1 VLHFL
6 TSSACYP
13 MLLFHAGADG
23 GDAVAASGVDV
34 VILDRECRSL
44 FCPPFVATAAVL
56 AAACSCCCCMLFLV
70 RLLFIVQD

>member
-1 VLHFL
+1 VLPFL

-13 MLLFHAGADG
+13 RLLFHAGADG

-34 VILDRECRSL
+34 VILEREHRSL
-44 FCPPFVATAAVL
+44 FCPPFVAIAAVP
-56 AAACSCCCCMLFLV
+56 AVACSCCCCMLSLV